1 MFFAI
6 SLITSKMSKV
16 ITKDLIMILLWA
28 ILFLVIAIAL
38 GILAFGGIA
47 IAVSFFTKVLF
58 LLSFICFLIA
68 LILIVI
74 EKIQAKERQL

>member
-1 MFFAI
+1 MA
-6 SLITSKMSKV
+6 KV
-16 ITKDLIMILLWA
+16 ITRDLIMILLWA

-74 EKIQAKERQL
+74 EKIQAKKRQL

>member
-1 MFFAI
+1 
-6 SLITSKMSKV
+6 
-16 ITKDLIMILLWA
+16 MILLWA
-28 ILFLVIAIAL
+28 ILFIVIAIAL

-68 LILIVI
+68 LILVVI

>member
-1 MFFAI
+1 MHGMA
-6 SLITSKMSKV
+6 KV
-16 ITKDLIMILLWA
+16 ISRDLIMILLWA

>member
-1 MFFAI
+1 
-6 SLITSKMSKV
+6 MSKV

>member
-1 MFFAI
+1 
-6 SLITSKMSKV
+6 
-16 ITKDLIMILLWA
+16 MILLWA

-74 EKIQAKERQL
+74 EKIQAKERQNV

>member
-1 MFFAI
+1 M
-6 SLITSKMSKV
+6 V
-16 ITKDLIMILLWA
+16 LLWA

-47 IAVSFFTKVLF
+47 IAVSFFTKILF

-74 EKIQAKERQL
+74 EKIQAKERQP